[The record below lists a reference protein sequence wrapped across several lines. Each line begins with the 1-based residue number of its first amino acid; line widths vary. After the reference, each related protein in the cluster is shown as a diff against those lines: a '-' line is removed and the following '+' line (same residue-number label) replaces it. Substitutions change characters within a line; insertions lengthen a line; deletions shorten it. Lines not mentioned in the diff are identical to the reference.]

1 MRASVPTQSASQ
13 RGCVPGWF
21 TCQKRANF
29 SFLLA
34 NVPIKVATC
43 QMTCQFFSSV
53 CQRAK
58 RHANFSNIYLTK
70 CFEKFLYFIIIW
82 KIQHFT
88 WNHSYRYHMYMYLF
102 CFLVRNYN
110 IKRPGFYT
118 LQVARVFSNFPQ
130 LKQLSK
136 IKNTYVW
143 ILRSSWIMIC
153 LSWRSQI
160 VIRKL
165 IVTMFLSLSSD
176 YVFEYC
182 IA

>member
-1 MRASVPTQSASQ
+1 
-13 RGCVPGWF
+13 
-21 TCQKRANF
+21 
-29 SFLLA
+29 
-34 NVPIKVATC
+34 
-43 QMTCQFFSSV
+43 MTCQFFSSV